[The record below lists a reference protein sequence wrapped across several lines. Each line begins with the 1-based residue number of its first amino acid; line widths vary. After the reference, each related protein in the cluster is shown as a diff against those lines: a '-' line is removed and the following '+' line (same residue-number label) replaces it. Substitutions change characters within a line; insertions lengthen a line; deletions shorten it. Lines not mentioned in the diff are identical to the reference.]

1 MDDDSIRA
9 REAHSWAYAVLKSGD
24 GFEAFQSARKE
35 MGDMIMHLASGAAVS
50 FRKRSDFI
58 EQL

>member
-1 MDDDSIRA
+1 LDDDRIRA